1 MLLGR
6 YKSIK
11 AYLANGTLPNN
22 LPSTESN
29 FRREA
34 NKYKLEANGEL
45 SREGKRVALYK
56 DRMKIFNA
64 LHAHSGR
71 DTSWKKIKERY
82 YWRGGQAFVAKKV
95 SECVAC
101 AYKHDQL
108 WKASLPKLKPIL
120 VKPKA
125 FWRGIT
131 L

>member
-1 MLLGR
+1 MLAGR

-11 AYLANGTLPNN
+11 SYLANGTLPSN
-22 LPSTESN
+22 LPSTVSN

-101 AYKHDQL
+101 GYKHDQ
-108 WKASLPKLKPIL
+108 PIL

>member
-1 MLLGR
+1 MLSGR

-45 SREGKRVALYK
+45 SREGKQVALYK

-64 LHAHSGR
+64 LQSF
-71 DTSWKKIKERY
+71 K
-82 YWRGGQAFVAKKV
+82 
-95 SECVAC
+95 
-101 AYKHDQL
+101 
-108 WKASLPKLKPIL
+108 
-120 VKPKA
+120 
-125 FWRGIT
+125 
-131 L
+131 